1 MYMCCFIN
9 TVLKLSLTATEMHMG
24 IKRNRTFSLYDHTC
38 MASKHKNT
46 CLGSGIDIDAFLL
59 TDT

>member
-1 MYMCCFIN
+1 MYMYCFIN

-46 CLGSGIDIDAFLL
+46 CLGSGFLAYRYMIIL
-59 TDT
+59 

>member
-24 IKRNRTFSLYDHTC
+24 IKRIEHFHSMTIHAWLP
-38 MASKHKNT
+38 NT
-46 CLGSGIDIDAFLL
+46 KTPA
-59 TDT
+59 